1 MTNWPAPFI
10 NKADSPLAI
19 NSVITIPGS
28 KSVTNRA
35 LILAAISQT
44 PSTIRR
50 PLSSRDTDL
59 MVKAL
64 RSLGCQIDEVKSKD
78 GFDYLVT
85 PKKLMGPA
93 QIDVGNAGTVMRFLP
108 PIAAFATGLIHFDGD
123 ARSYE
128 RPLAPIIA
136 ALEQLGVSIEHGNK
150 YRLPMS
156 INGAGMVKG
165 GVIEIDAS
173 TSSQFVSALLLMAP
187 ATELGITIKNIGQT
201 LPSQPHIDMTVSMLR
216 LFGATVEINSES
228 TDSAKNSWR
237 VLPGKLTGQDLIVEP
252 DLSNAA
258 PFMAAAMVCGG
269 TIVIRDWPKVSTQPG
284 NQLREIFTKM
294 GADIKFTE
302 AGLSIS
308 SGANSA
314 EISSD
319 EKGAP
324 VNLITGIDIDLHD
337 VGELTPSIAAVAALA
352 STPSTLRN
360 IGHLRLHETDRL
372 SALANEINKLG
383 GEVIESATD
392 LIIKPKPLTVYSSA
406 APYLFNTYEDHRM
419 ATAGAIIG
427 LAVPGVIV
435 ENIETTKK
443 TLPNFPELWSQMLG
457 LANSKNQ

>member
-10 NKADSPLAI
+10 EKRDPSRGI
-19 NSVITIPGS
+19 NAVITIPGS

-64 RSLGCQIDEVKSKD
+64 RSLGCQIDEVKSED
-78 GFDYLVT
+78 GFDYVVT

-123 ARSYE
+123 ARSHE
-128 RPLAPIIA
+128 RPLAPVIA
-136 ALEQLGVSIEHGNK
+136 ALEKLGVSIEHGNK
-150 YRLPMS
+150 HRLPLT
-156 INGAGMVKG
+156 INGAGKVKG
-165 GVIEIDAS
+165 GVVEIDAS

-187 ATELGITIKNIGQT
+187 ATELGITIKNIGDS
-201 LPSQPHIDMTVSMLR
+201 LPSQPHINMTISMLR
-216 LFGATVEINSES
+216 LFGATVEVNSDS
-228 TDSAKNSWR
+228 TGKSKGSWR

-269 TIVIRDWPKVSTQPG
+269 TVVIRDWPKQSTQPG
-284 NQLREIFTKM
+284 DQLREIFTRM
-294 GADIKFTE
+294 GADIKFTQV
-302 AGLSIS
+302 GLSIS
-308 SGANSA
+308 SGSNS
-314 EISSD
+314 SNS
-319 EKGAP
+319 P
-324 VNLITGIDIDLHD
+324 LNLISGIDIDLHD

-372 SALANEINKLG
+372 SALATEINRLG

-392 LIIKPKPLTVYSSA
+392 LVIKPKPLSVDSSA
-406 APYLFNTYEDHRM
+406 APYLFKTYEDHRM

-435 ENIETTKK
+435 ENIETSKK

-457 LANSKNQ
+457 SAGSAN